1 MSIPIER
8 IVFGQHGHLRTRY
21 YSSWPPFQVIY
32 DPVHE
37 LMSVLQDVSIE
48 VLVKTCKDRA
58 ALLLLVKTGPQQ
70 LRHKRVATWCSI
82 ASWQLLQS
90 GDCSAQP
97 GCNRISHIMAQPGR
111 SQLQRSS
118 NLSQNRCKSFCE
130 SLVAK
135 KV

>member
-1 MSIPIER
+1 MSVPIER

-21 YSSWPPFQVIY
+21 YISWPPLQVIQ

-37 LMSVLQDVSIE
+37 AISMLQDVAIE
-48 VLVKTCKDRA
+48 VMVKTCKDRV

-70 LRHKRVATWCSI
+70 LRRKRVATWCGM

-90 GDCSAQP
+90 GDCSVQP
-97 GCNRISHIMAQPGR
+97 GCSRISHIMAQPGR

-118 NLSQNRCKSFCE
+118 NVSQRQ
-130 SLVAK
+130 VAAPT
-135 KV
+135 